1 MQHTRSSTQRHWITA
16 LALPALGVVF
26 GDIGTSPLYTPR
38 QCLHAAG
45 HAPIESVVL
54 GLLSLTF
61 WTVVFVVS
69 IKYVLF
75 IMRADNLGEGGI
87 MALLAL
93 ALRSNGLSNRS
104 RRLLITV
111 GLIGA
116 ALFYGDGIITPAISV
131 LSAVEGL
138 ELGTLLVKP
147 YVIPITL
154 RICQSVGTHRHGA
167 TWHGPLAG
175 KAVCFHASQCRT
187 CPGFFPYNCGRCD

>member
-26 GDIGTSPLYTPR
+26 GDIGTSPLYTLR
-38 QCLHAAG
+38 ECLYPAG

-54 GLLSLTF
+54 GLLSLIF
-61 WTVVFVVS
+61 WAVVFVVS

-75 IMRADNLGEGGI
+75 IMRADNQGEGGI

-111 GLIGA
+111 GLTGA

-138 ELGTLLVKP
+138 ELVTPLVKP